1 MDQLVNFGKF
11 VLLMVMLGCVYME
24 AGQITVL
31 LFMIVIAELY
41 GIADDVIKSEDN
53 VNIVLCFLDRKFKEF
68 EVVYEDDET
77 DGEKEI

>member
-24 AGQITVL
+24 AGPITVL

-41 GIADDVIKSEDN
+41 GITDDVIKSEDN